1 VSTKPKYPLLI
12 VDPKGWIGINADE
25 QKQRFSLFG
34 ALNTK
39 RWTGYDS
46 AGCQWHVVSDSFPY
60 PDTWWT
66 RMLANTVYNPRFEV
80 ELRWRT
86 AGSYLFEDLQT
97 SICALI
103 DKDDDLLT
111 QFISADR
118 LKRVVK
124 GCKTLDELV
133 AMLKS
138 MKVLST

>member
-1 VSTKPKYPLLI
+1 
-12 VDPKGWIGINADE
+12 
-25 QKQRFSLFG
+25 
-34 ALNTK
+34 
-39 RWTGYDS
+39 
-46 AGCQWHVVSDSFPY
+46 
-60 PDTWWT
+60 
-66 RMLANTVYNPRFEV
+66 MLANTVYNPRFEV